1 MVEVY
6 GQEVVDGGEEE
17 EEVEYLLG
25 NRELKQVQT
34 LCITSVCLSVP
45 LAVDDQVD
53 VNVKTKW

>member
-1 MVEVY
+1 MAALQVVEVY

-34 LCITSVCLSVP
+34 LLYPLFCLSVCP
-45 LAVDDQVD
+45 AGC
-53 VNVKTKW
+53 